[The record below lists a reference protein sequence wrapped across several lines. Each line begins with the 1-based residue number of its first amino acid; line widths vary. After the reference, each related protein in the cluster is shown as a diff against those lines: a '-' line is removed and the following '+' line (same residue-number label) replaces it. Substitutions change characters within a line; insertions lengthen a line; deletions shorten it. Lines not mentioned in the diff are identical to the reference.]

1 MIHKS
6 KHEENSMKKSLFCFA
21 LLISGSVFATT
32 DHYVLRDGKHV
43 HHLKITQLGEDI
55 TVSSDVDFEPNADE
69 KGSKACSADITDE
82 AKKTGENTF
91 RLKKQSEG
99 EASYCVLDI
108 QLSATGAKIE
118 QSEDCNNFVTG
129 LCHFSSDGKELL
141 KIK

>member
-1 MIHKS
+1 
-6 KHEENSMKKSLFCFA
+6 MKKSLFCFA
-21 LLISGSVFATT
+21 LLISGSVLAAT

-43 HHLKITQLGEDI
+43 HHLKITQLGEEI

-69 KGSKACSADITDE
+69 KGSKAWSADITDE
-82 AKKTGENTF
+82 AKKTGENTL

-99 EASYCVLDI
+99 EASYCTLDI
-108 QLSATGAKIE
+108 ALSPTGAKIE

-129 LCHFSSDGKELL
+129 ICHFSSDGKELL

>member
-6 KHEENSMKKSLFCFA
+6 KHEESSMKKSLFCFA
-21 LLISGSVFATT
+21 LLISGSVLAAT

-43 HHLKITQLGEDI
+43 HHLKITQLGEEI

-129 LCHFSSDGKELL
+129 ICHFSSDGKELL

>member
-1 MIHKS
+1 MFHKS
-6 KHEENSMKKSLFCFA
+6 KHEERSMKKSLFCFA
-21 LLISGSVFATT
+21 LLISGSVLAST

-43 HHLKITQLGEDI
+43 HHLKITQVGEEVTI
-55 TVSSDVDFEPNADE
+55 SSDVDFEPNADE
-69 KGSKACSADITDE
+69 KGSKACSADIADE

-129 LCHFSSDGKELL
+129 ICHFSSDGKELL